1 VEAIALEPVDALRI
15 TTLGDNVTDLLLRL
29 STLNYFKVVD
39 SGGPVA
45 VVGAVPDLCATDA
58 RGVPISALVERSTG
72 WERLGATERS
82 ASACPS

>member
-39 SGGPVA
+39 SGGPFA
-45 VVGAVPDLCATDA
+45 ARGGARFVRDGCARRSHLCA
-58 RGVPISALVERSTG
+58 S
-72 WERLGATERS
+72 
-82 ASACPS
+82 